1 MHNIT
6 RAALAVINGL
16 AQFGAQ
22 VRAYLLSLHINAL
35 TALVNKADAEV
46 LTAHRAI
53 DRAIKRADATE
64 VTAANIAADAVA
76 EAAKHGVS
84 LEV

>member
-1 MHNIT
+1 MAKIT
-6 RAALAVINGL
+6 RAALALINGL

-22 VRAYLLSLHINAL
+22 VRAYLLALHINAL
-35 TALVNKADAEV
+35 TALVNKADAEAQA
-46 LTAHRAI
+46 AHNAIARMEKRAT
-53 DRAIKRADATE
+53 DAAIKADEVARNAT
-64 VTAANIAADAVA
+64 A

>member
-1 MHNIT
+1 MHKLT
-6 RAALAVINGL
+6 RIALAIINGL

-46 LTAHRAI
+46 QAAHNAIARMEKRAT
-53 DRAIKRADATE
+53 DAAIKADE
-64 VTAANIAADAVA
+64 VARNAVA
-76 EAAKHGVS
+76 EAARHGVS